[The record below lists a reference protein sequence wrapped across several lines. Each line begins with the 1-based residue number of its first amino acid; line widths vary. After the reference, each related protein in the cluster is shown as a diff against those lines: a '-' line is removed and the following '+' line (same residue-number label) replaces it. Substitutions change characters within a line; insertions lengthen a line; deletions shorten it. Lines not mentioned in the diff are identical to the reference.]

1 MDQMP
6 KLKAVE
12 IEHSSILPV
21 FEQQK
26 TAFRGDPYPTLQTR
40 LDRLHRLSTAMSA
53 NREALISAINRDYG
67 CRSRSET
74 LIAEIL
80 GCHGA
85 IHYAEKN
92 LRKWMKPRSR
102 HTSFWSLPA
111 KAYVVAQ
118 PLGVVG
124 IMAPWN
130 YPLHL
135 AVAPLVAA
143 IAAGNRA
150 MIWMSDE
157 VPHTTE
163 ALAEIM
169 TEAFDDDAMVSVMTG
184 DAMQAAEFAALPFDH
199 LLFTGST
206 RVGRLVAAAAAPNLT
221 PVTLELGGKSPA
233 IVAPDYSIKEAA
245 RRITWGK
252 AFNAGQTCIA
262 PDYVLLPKGKA
273 QAFAD
278 HVLKNFKSQFNSILD
293 HDYTAVISERFF
305 RRLNALLDDAREKGA
320 TILQPD
326 GIKESVVDG
335 TFKFPLTLVL
345 DPPADCDLMKE
356 EIFGPILPVVTYSTL
371 EDAVDYV
378 ATRDKPLSL
387 YCFSHDKTVH
397 RQFLRETSSGSV
409 GINDSLLQYIQE
421 DLAFGGVGASG
432 MGSYHGKE
440 GFDTFSHAKSVFEQR
455 GFGHFTGV
463 KLLYPPYGPISKAVL
478 KLMGA

>member
-1 MDQMP
+1 MTQ
-6 KLKAVE
+6 LKAIKE
-12 IEHSSILPV
+12 PTSLIRPIFDRQRKA
-21 FEQQK
+21 FE
-26 TAFRGDPYPTLQTR
+26 AAPYPTLQQR
-40 LDRLHRLSTAMSA
+40 LNRLHRL
-53 NREALISAINRDYG
+53 NQALATNKEDLITAINRDFG

-92 LRKWMKPRSR
+92 LRKWMRMR
-102 HTSFWSLPA
+102 RRRTSFWSLPA
-111 KAYVVAQ
+111 KCYVVPQ

-143 IAAGNRA
+143 MAAGNNA

-157 VPHTTE
+157 VPHTTRC
-163 ALAEIM
+163 LAELISR
-169 TEAFDDDAMVSVMTG
+169 AFEPDVVTVMTG
-184 DAMQAAEFAALPFDH
+184 DATQAAEFAALPFDH

-206 RVGRLVAAAAAPNLT
+206 RVGKLIAAAAAPNLT

-233 IVAPDYSIKEAA
+233 IVAPDYSIMEAA
-245 RRITWGK
+245 GRITWGK
-252 AFNAGQTCIA
+252 SFNAGQTCIA
-262 PDYVLLPKGKA
+262 PDYVLLPKGHVRK
-273 QAFAD
+273 FAD
-278 HVLKNFKSQFNSILD
+278 HVLRNFKHHFNSILD
-293 HDYTAVISERFF
+293 HDYTAVVSERFF
-305 RRLNALLDDAREKGA
+305 RRLKVLLDEAQEQGA
-320 TILQPD
+320 TILQPY
-326 GIKESVVDG
+326 GIEESVVDG
-335 TFKFPLTLVL
+335 TFKFPLTIVL
-345 DPPADCDLMKE
+345 NAPADCALMQE
-356 EIFGPILPVVTYSTL
+356 EIFGPILPLVGYETIDEAIAYVTS
-371 EDAVDYV
+371 
-378 ATRDKPLSL
+378 RDKPLSL
-387 YCFSHDKTVH
+387 YCFSHDKTTQ
-397 RQFLRETSSGSV
+397 RDILRRTSSGSV
-409 GINDSLLQYIQE
+409 GINEALLQYIQE

-455 GFGHFTGV
+455 GFGSFTGV